1 MILQELINY
10 LESQVPLNIQES
22 YDNCGLLTGEPSKSI
37 TKTLI
42 SLDCTSEIIEEA
54 IQNNCN
60 LIICH
65 HPIVFKGLLKF
76 SSQNYIGKTIIK
88 AIQNNIA
95 IYVMHT
101 NLDKVEN
108 GVSYAMAKKLQLEN
122 ITILA
127 PEAENI
133 GLGAVGQFKTAITH
147 NQFLNLVKNTFHNTP
162 IRYTNF
168 IKDSIQK
175 VALCGGSGS
184 FLLQNAIT
192 QKADVYIS
200 SDFKYHQFFDANNE
214 ITIVDIGHYEAEN
227 VSKEIITAILLKKF
241 PTFAFCFSKI
251 NTNPVNYY

>member
-1 MILQELINY
+1 MILNTCFG
-10 LESQVPLNIQES
+10 VPDKAT
-22 YDNCGLLTGEPSKSI
+22 DNCGLLTGEPSQSI

-200 SDFKYHQFFDANNE
+200 SDFKYHQFFDAE
-214 ITIVDIGHYEAEN
+214 GKILICDVGHYESEQF
-227 VSKEIITAILLKKF
+227 TMDLLLEKIQKKF
-241 PTFAFCFSKI
+241 PTFAVCLTKC
-251 NTNPVNYY
+251 NTNAVHYFKG